1 MKTALRMNDPHF
13 AMSIYEEAGD
23 VYFKG
28 HRNQMASLPFYRV
41 PVINYYFLAYK
52 LMLYQNF
59 PFGGVTKGRINLCSR
74 FCATHFVLY
83 AVLLKDGSL
92 PFARSIKDIHS
103 EFRFLSKLT
112 ELLMNHGEKEE
123 ALQYATLA
131 VQVAGKTG
139 TCRSGLQES
148 PCYLTVVTVNAEV
161 NACFFPQECR

>member
-1 MKTALRMNDPHF
+1 MNDPHF

-41 PVINYYFLAYK
+41 SWIYYLFLGYTQ
-52 LMLYQNF
+52 LFL
-59 PFGGVTKGRINLCSR
+59 PFWEASKGWAHFCSHCCITR
-74 FCATHFVLY
+74 FVLY
-83 AVLLKDGSL
+83 ALLLQDGSL
-92 PFARSIKDIHS
+92 PFARSIKDIYS

-131 VQVAGKTG
+131 VQIAGKTG
-139 TCRSGLQES
+139 HCQNGLPES
-148 PCYLTVVTVNAEV
+148 PVI
-161 NACFFPQECR
+161 

>member
-41 PVINYYFLAYK
+41 PVINYYFLVYT

-59 PFGGVTKGRINLCSR
+59 SFGERQKVVYIFVLTFVPLILCS
-74 FCATHFVLY
+74 VLFQ
-83 AVLLKDGSL
+83 DGSL
-92 PFARSIKDIHS
+92 PFARSIKDTHS

-112 ELLMNHGEKEE
+112 ELLMKHGEKEE

-131 VQVAGKTG
+131 VQIAGKTG
-139 TCRSGLQES
+139 TCRNGLQES
-148 PCYLTVVTVNAEV
+148 PLSDCCYSK
-161 NACFFPQECR
+161 QM